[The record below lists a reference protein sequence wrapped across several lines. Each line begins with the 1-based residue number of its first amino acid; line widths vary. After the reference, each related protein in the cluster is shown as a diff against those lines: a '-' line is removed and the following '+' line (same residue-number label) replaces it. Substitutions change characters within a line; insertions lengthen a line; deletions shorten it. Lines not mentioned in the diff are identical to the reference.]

1 MPDAAEHVAASAA
14 VGSGHACNVTCVL
27 AVRRG
32 CIAPA
37 MHPLVAALSVPA
49 VLPHAITAGQIQP
62 VSRSHPLTSARSIAP
77 DAFRRWVIGGT
88 LFAVTGYLAVTA
100 LNLYVAGAFDAETR
114 RTALLTVITT
124 IGLLISA
131 RWNPVVGG
139 ALTLTATWLEV
150 ESHFLVETSFPG
162 AGIVLLPTLVLGFG
176 LLLGS
181 RVALG
186 VAIATVVT
194 TIVLHRLSPSMQLT
208 GFTTVSLVWFLLFTV
223 SVMSAWALMA
233 FGLRGFTRVFT
244 DMMASRQDLADT
256 TRFAPD
262 GILVVNSE
270 NRVLMVNPAAEAL
283 IGLRAAQIVDRLITD
298 VLSDVGM
305 SSDQLVR
312 LADPASMNVVEL
324 QLSPRNVQGTT
335 PEHVEATWYAME
347 GGRRQLL
354 LHNVSQRVRA
364 EEQRRAMELQLAHSQ
379 RLDAVGRLAGGLS
392 HDFNNILTAVSG
404 SAEML
409 RTETDPVE
417 RGELLD
423 EIIAARDRGAA
434 LTRQLL
440 SFARREVTQ
449 PRVIDIGEHARG
461 LTRLLQ
467 RVAGDRQRL
476 RFELAPD
483 CRALVD
489 PGQLEQALVNL
500 VANARDAM
508 PDGGWCEIACER
520 VTNAAG
526 DARVLLHVSDEGSGM
541 TPETAERA
549 FEPFF
554 TTKARGQGTGLGL
567 ASVHGMAQQSNGSAR
582 IDSAPGRGTRVTI
595 ELPAV
600 SEAATAPPDAT
611 AAPAHHSGPY
621 SILVAEDDIGTR
633 RIVERILRHAGYDVR
648 TAVDGVEALAVL
660 EAGEGPFDLLLSDV
674 MMPGCTGPELS
685 DRARVMRPGLPVLLM
700 TGYAEEHLGE
710 LMSSRTARDVI
721 TKPFSGTELTN
732 RIAELLR
739 TTSPV

>member
-1 MPDAAEHVAASAA
+1 
-14 VGSGHACNVTCVL
+14 
-27 AVRRG
+27 
-32 CIAPA
+32 
-37 MHPLVAALSVPA
+37 
-49 VLPHAITAGQIQP
+49 
-62 VSRSHPLTSARSIAP
+62 
-77 DAFRRWVIGGT
+77 
-88 LFAVTGYLAVTA
+88 
-100 LNLYVAGAFDAETR
+100 
-114 RTALLTVITT
+114 
-124 IGLLISA
+124 
-131 RWNPVVGG
+131 
-139 ALTLTATWLEV
+139 
-150 ESHFLVETSFPG
+150 
-162 AGIVLLPTLVLGFG
+162 
-176 LLLGS
+176 
-181 RVALG
+181 
-186 VAIATVVT
+186 
-194 TIVLHRLSPSMQLT
+194 
-208 GFTTVSLVWFLLFTV
+208 
-223 SVMSAWALMA
+223 
-233 FGLRGFTRVFT
+233 
-244 DMMASRQDLADT
+244 
-256 TRFAPD
+256 
-262 GILVVNSE
+262 
-270 NRVLMVNPAAEAL
+270 
-283 IGLRAAQIVDRLITD
+283 
-298 VLSDVGM
+298 
-305 SSDQLVR
+305 
-312 LADPASMNVVEL
+312 
-324 QLSPRNVQGTT
+324 
-335 PEHVEATWYAME
+335 
-347 GGRRQLL
+347 
-354 LHNVSQRVRA
+354 
-364 EEQRRAMELQLAHSQ
+364 
-379 RLDAVGRLAGGLS
+379 LS

-449 PRVIDIGEHARG
+449 PRVIDIGEHARS

-476 RFELAPD
+476 RFELASD

-526 DARVLLHVSDEGSGM
+526 DARVLLHVSDDGTGM
-541 TPETAERA
+541 PPEIAERA

-582 IDSAPGRGTRVTI
+582 IDTAPGRGTRVTI
-595 ELPAV
+595 DLPAV

-611 AAPAHHSGPY
+611 TASAHHSGPY

-648 TAVDGVEALAVL
+648 TAVDGIEALAVL

-685 DRARVMRPGLPVLLM
+685 DRARVMHPALPVLLM
-700 TGYAEEHLGE
+700 TGYAEEQLGE

-739 TTSPV
+739 ATSPV